1 MTPSLAV
8 LMNIIAVPLTASFNT
23 LNSVQSVL
31 LKRVCQFR
39 RQELL
44 YRGLPVL
51 RIAGDPNERIV

>member
-1 MTPSLAV
+1 
-8 LMNIIAVPLTASFNT
+8 MNIIAVPLTASFNT